1 MRSSSCRPSST
12 SSTSATSSRAWP
24 RFRQAAAPSL
34 LFSRLCGYVVWHDVY
49 EVFDHF
55 ACTGCS
61 QPREQVNC
69 ARARGEVCDGF
80 SRETVEACGP
90 ITRREIE
97 RTATRPGRVPRGGA
111 SPPEVSF
118 RESLRI
124 APSPTCCM
132 GQCIAYSVVH
142 TGVRWG
148 GCRAV
153 SWSGL
158 QLYWSWCLGACLQLG
173 GRVCS
178 LTARLLVVDFVVVH
192 AYMDRAHLNKAVLRD
207 LSATMCATP
216 RPSQSCPLAC
226 VSLSVSL

>member
-148 GCRAV
+148 GCRVMVWSTAVLVMVPWSLLAAWWACVLSDCTAV
-153 SWSGL
+153 S
-158 QLYWSWCLGACLQLG
+158 C
-173 GRVCS
+173 R
-178 LTARLLVVDFVVVH
+178 F
-192 AYMDRAHLNKAVLRD
+192 
-207 LSATMCATP
+207 
-216 RPSQSCPLAC
+216 
-226 VSLSVSL
+226 